1 MNNTEKKDEARKEK
15 RTVVATCIGAS
26 NTGVL
31 AGRVATELCL
41 ESPERFDM
49 LCLPAYAI
57 EKDTSVKKVHNA
69 ERVLVVEGCPVRCAS
84 EILKRGGRTPD
95 LAIEVSGDYGVK
107 KSPVLRCE
115 ESDVSRIKEDIK
127 KRTSDW

>member
-1 MNNTEKKDEARKEK
+1 VSNTEKKDEMRRDK
-15 RTVVATCIGAS
+15 RIVVATCIGAS

-115 ESDVSRIKEDIK
+115 ESDVSRIKEDIR

>member
-1 MNNTEKKDEARKEK
+1 MENTSEREEKKRI
-15 RTVVATCIGAS
+15 VVATCIGAS

-31 AGRVATELCL
+31 AGRVATELCA
-41 ESPERFDM
+41 ESAERFDM

-57 EKDTSVKKVHNA
+57 EKEASVKKVHNA

-84 EILKRGGRTPD
+84 EILKRGGRIAD
-95 LAIEVSGDYGVK
+95 LAVEVSGDYGVK
-107 KSPVLRCE
+107 KMPILRCE
-115 ESDVSRIKEDIK
+115 ESDVSRIKEDLK

>member
-1 MNNTEKKDEARKEK
+1 MMNTEKEDETRKK
-15 RTVVATCIGAS
+15 TRIVVATCIGAS

-57 EKDTSVKKVHNA
+57 GKDASVKKVLNA
-69 ERVLVVEGCPVRCAS
+69 DRILVVEGCPVRCAS

-115 ESDVSRIKEDIK
+115 ELDVSRIKEDIR
-127 KRTSDW
+127 KRTWGW

>member
-1 MNNTEKKDEARKEK
+1 MENKGETKKK
-15 RTVVATCIGAS
+15 RIVVATCIGAS

-41 ESPERFDM
+41 EAPETFDM

-84 EILKRGGRTPD
+84 EILKRGGRPAD
-95 LAIEVSGDYGVK
+95 LAIEVSGDYSVK
-107 KSPVLRCE
+107 KSPMLRCE
-115 ESDVSRIKEDIK
+115 EADVSRIKEDIK

>member
-1 MNNTEKKDEARKEK
+1 MENANPREEKKRI
-15 RTVVATCIGAS
+15 VVASCIGAS
-26 NTGVL
+26 NTGIL
-31 AGRVATELCL
+31 AGRVATELCA

-57 EKDTSVKKVHNA
+57 EKETSVKKVHNA

-84 EILKRGGRTPD
+84 EILKRGGRPAD
-95 LAIEVSGDYGVK
+95 LEVEVSGDYGIK
-107 KSPVLRCE
+107 KRPVLRCE
-115 ESDVSRIKEDIK
+115 ESDVSRIKEDLK

>member
-1 MNNTEKKDEARKEK
+1 MDNNDETKKK
-15 RTVVATCIGAS
+15 RIVVATCIGAS

-31 AGRVATELCL
+31 AGRVATDLCL

-57 EKDTSVKKVHNA
+57 EKDSSVKKVYNA

-84 EILKRGGRTPD
+84 EILKRGGRPAD
-95 LAIEVSGDYGVK
+95 LAIEVSGDYAVK
-107 KSPVLRCE
+107 KMPVPRCE
-115 ESDVSRIKEDIK
+115 ETDVSRIKEDIK
-127 KRTSDW
+127 KRTSGW